1 MSNLIVIQDIAA
13 PILSGSMADIKK
25 YIALPS
31 PSGLPNLMRL
41 SKEGGDEAVTNV
53 LQKAFDTIAE
63 GVGAKNA
70 ITENQTVAIQNNF
83 DVLTPHE
90 LAKFVFNASTL
101 RYKTKYHSLKEGLTM
116 EVLMAWLDVFLDD
129 RETNLRAQPLASVDV
144 EAIAK
149 TDPIFDLDQAVREKY
164 KKVMEAGKK
173 SEQELAGVGALKNIY
188 FMYQQFIVLGCDTEK
203 EARQKE
209 AIIKEL
215 NERFEKMYPKKLPN
229 GKPHPQLGRRRHET
243 YNQNILLTTFGV
255 LLYGKTEAEQN
266 DKFSQLKELRAWYEY
281 ESGQYADDFVSEYE
295 AWSEK
300 WYGEPINP
308 NRQLTMP
315 DLWGKLPI
323 LMNRHYDKFNSTE
336 AFYTSL
342 KVKGNNND
350 SKFAA
355 VTGIIDYLKKK
366 AMADY
371 RSRIEQILRRDIPIL
386 DFQYTFWYIKNEIEK
401 AALNNN

>member
-1 MSNLIVIQDIAA
+1 MSNLIVIKDIAA
-13 PILSGSMADIKK
+13 PILSGSMAEIKK

-164 KKVMEAGKK
+164 KKVLEAGKK
-173 SEQELAGVGALKNIY
+173 SEEELRDIVSAHNIY
-188 FMYQQFIVLGCDTEK
+188 FSYQQFILLGGDG
-203 EARQKE
+203 EAK
-209 AIIKEL
+209 A
-215 NERFEKMYPKKLPN
+215 KLDAM
-229 GKPHPQLGRRRHET
+229 
-243 YNQNILLTTFGV
+243 
-255 LLYGKTEAEQN
+255 AEIQSNFNRINTKSN
-266 DKFSQLKELRAWYEY
+266 DKNKAFNQKVKDFKANEILVGNSDTVQSNKIELLKELSEWYNEY
-281 ESGQYADDFVSEYE
+281 CGQYTDDFVSEYE

-300 WYGEPINP
+300 WYGSPINP
-308 NRQLTMP
+308 NKQLTKP
-315 DLWGKLPI
+315 DLWGKLPV

-350 SKFAA
+350 GKFAA

-371 RSRIEQILRRDIPIL
+371 RNRIEQILRRDIPIL

-401 AALNNN
+401 ATPQNN